1 MSIVDNPKPRSKGKY
16 RNYGG
21 WQKERKEPLSYQDWL
36 RLAIDTA
43 LAEHPSDLDE
53 FLGLMKRA

>member
-1 MSIVDNPKPRSKGKY
+1 MDNPKPRSKGKY

-36 RLAIDTA
+36 RLAIDTT